1 MNLKTLF
8 KELIPPIFFRLKVK
22 KNTLNLQPIFETY
35 DEAIKLADTYENKD
49 LVKVIVGKSL
59 AYKEKLNFSNNL
71 NLDNISD
78 ARTVRTFISI
88 ASGVNNNSL
97 KVIDFGGSAGV
108 HYFTAKQ
115 ILNKDISLD
124 WIVIETEELVEEIK
138 KYDFENTELSFV
150 SSISE
155 LAKGNLKFDLIYANY
170 SLCYTSD
177 PMLYLEELLK
187 LNFDKFFITNTAL
200 NSSNEQIVGLQTSKL
215 STNGIG
221 RTIPENLKLQ
231 DREIVYP
238 FVIPSKTQF
247 ESLILKYGN
256 IVSTIKEKNSTYKT
270 VDGNFDNY
278 GYVITKKKLNL

>member
-22 KNTLNLQPIFETY
+22 KDILNLQPTFETY
-35 DEAIKLADTYENKD
+35 DEAIKFSDTYENKD
-49 LVKVIVGKSL
+49 LVRVIVGKSL
-59 AYKEKLNFSNNL
+59 AYKKNLNFINNL

-88 ASGVNNNSL
+88 ASGVNNKSL
-97 KVIDFGGSAGV
+97 KILDFGGSAGV

-115 ILNKDISLD
+115 ILNQDITLD
-124 WIVIETEELVEEIK
+124 WVVVETEELVEEIE
-138 KYDFENTELSFV
+138 KYDFENKELSFV
-150 SSISE
+150 SSISK
-155 LAKGNLKFDLIYANY
+155 LTKDDRKFDVIYANY

-187 LNFDKFFITNTAL
+187 LNFHKLFITNTAL
-200 NSSNEQIVGLQTSKL
+200 NTSNEQIVGLQTSKL

-238 FVIPSKTQF
+238 FVIPSKTKF
-247 ESLILKYGN
+247 ESLLLKYGN
-256 IVSTIKEKNSTYKT
+256 IISVINEKKSTYKT
-270 VDGNFDNY
+270 VDGSFDNY
-278 GYVITKKKLNL
+278 GYIVTKKT